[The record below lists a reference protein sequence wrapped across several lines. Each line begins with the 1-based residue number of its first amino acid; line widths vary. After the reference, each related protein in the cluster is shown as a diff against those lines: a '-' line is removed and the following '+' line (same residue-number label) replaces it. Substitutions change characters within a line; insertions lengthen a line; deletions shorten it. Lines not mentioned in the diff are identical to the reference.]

1 MVLGFTFKENCP
13 DTRNTKVVDIID
25 ELKDFGVDVDV
36 YDPYALR
43 DEVKEEYGV
52 ELLEQMSDIKK
63 YDGIILAVAH
73 DEFKQLDFG
82 FVRNQP
88 TVLFDVKGV
97 LDKSLVYGRL

>member
-1 MVLGFTFKENCP
+1 M
-13 DTRNTKVVDIID
+13 
-25 ELKDFGVDVDV
+25 
-36 YDPYALR
+36 
-43 DEVKEEYGV
+43 
-52 ELLEQMSDIKK
+52 EQMSDIKK

-97 LDKSLVYGRL
+97 LDKSLVHGRL